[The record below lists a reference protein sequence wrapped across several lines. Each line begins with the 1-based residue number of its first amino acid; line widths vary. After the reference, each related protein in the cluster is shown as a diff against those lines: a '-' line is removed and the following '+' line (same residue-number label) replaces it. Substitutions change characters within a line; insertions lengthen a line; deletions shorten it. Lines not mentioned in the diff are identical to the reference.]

1 MNNTSKT
8 ELFRKAIREQADEEI
23 RTVTTELRERRA
35 AAGKTRAELEA
46 KDALEAIRTDTNRIT
61 AQFRREISKCDY
73 EMKKS
78 ILNHRNDLINKF
90 FTETETRLKKF
101 VESEEYSA
109 YLKRSLEKIRT
120 SIALDSATLIYA
132 RSQDI
137 DAVRSLTSCEVAVDN
152 TIRLGGLRA
161 ICRTKNVLCDVTLD
175 VALDDEKRLFT
186 EKTELRL

>member
-78 ILNHRNDLINKF
+78 ILNHRNDLINEF

-132 RSQDI
+132 RPQDI
-137 DAVRSLTSCEVAVDN
+137 DAVRTLTSCEVAVDN

>member
-78 ILNHRNDLINKF
+78 ILK
-90 FTETETRLKKF
+90 LKGAAQTPTPDK
-101 VESEEYSA
+101 
-109 YLKRSLEKIRT
+109 
-120 SIALDSATLIYA
+120 
-132 RSQDI
+132 
-137 DAVRSLTSCEVAVDN
+137 EVF
-152 TIRLGGLRA
+152 L
-161 ICRTKNVLCDVTLD
+161 
-175 VALDDEKRLFT
+175 
-186 EKTELRL
+186 

>member
-78 ILNHRNDLINKF
+78 ILNHRNDLINEF

-132 RSQDI
+132 RPQDI
-137 DAVRSLTSCEVAVDN
+137 DAVRTLTSCEVAVDN

-161 ICRTKNVLCDVTLD
+161 ICRAKNVLCDVTLD

>member
-78 ILNHRNDLINKF
+78 ILNHRNDLINEF

>member
-1 MNNTSKT
+1 MNNISKT

-23 RTVTTELRERRA
+23 KAVTTELRERRA

-46 KDALEAIRTDTNRIT
+46 KDALEAIRNDTNRIT

-78 ILNHRNDLINKF
+78 ILNHRNDLINEF
-90 FTETETRLKKF
+90 FAETETRLKKF
-101 VESEEYSA
+101 VESEEYPA

-132 RSQDI
+132 RPQDI
-137 DAVRSLTSCEVAVDN
+137 DAVRNLTSCEVAVDN

-161 ICRTKNVLCDVTLD
+161 ICRAKNVLCDVTLD
-175 VALDDEKRLFT
+175 VALNDEKRLFT